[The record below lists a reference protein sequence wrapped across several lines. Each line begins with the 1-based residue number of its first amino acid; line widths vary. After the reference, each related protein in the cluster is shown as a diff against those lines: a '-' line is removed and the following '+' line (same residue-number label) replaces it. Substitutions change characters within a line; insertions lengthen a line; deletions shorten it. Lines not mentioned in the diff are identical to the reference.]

1 MSQRTRRWRARS
13 NRGRSRRVLVEV
25 VIVGAQRLPSGR
37 ARSSSVGLFWLAQ
50 NQLSHSP
57 TAIPS
62 QKVVPLVHQI
72 CSFPPPPAALHFVPS
87 ASLNS
92 RTSTGPV
99 HLGQLQVGFERG
111 KPPAPNTPK
120 TNTPL
125 PTPTP
130 HASTRPPAPLPYYCT
145 SRVCFR
151 LVRPPPPSSPL
162 LAAGPGRWLAPP
174 FIHSTPSYSR
184 R

>member
-1 MSQRTRRWRARS
+1 MSLLACPKPTFA
-13 NRGRSRRVLVEV
+13 
-25 VIVGAQRLPSGR
+25 LPYRDPFSE
-37 ARSSSVGLFWLAQ
+37 SSATCS
-50 NQLSHSP
+50 
-57 TAIPS
+57 
-62 QKVVPLVHQI
+62 VVPLVHQI

-151 LVRPPPPSSPL
+151 LVRPPPPSSPT
-162 LAAGPGRWLAPP
+162 PGRRTGKVVGTTIYTQHPFVLAQVTASHHGTGTNAVL
-174 FIHSTPSYSR
+174 ISLTSDLLGLG
-184 R
+184 

>member
-1 MSQRTRRWRARS
+1 MACPKPTFA
-13 NRGRSRRVLVEV
+13 
-25 VIVGAQRLPSGR
+25 P
-37 ARSSSVGLFWLAQ
+37 
-50 NQLSHSP
+50 P

-130 HASTRPPAPLPYYCT
+130 HASTRPPAPASLLLYLTGVLPSGKT
-145 SRVCFR
+145 
-151 LVRPPPPSSPL
+151 PPPSSPL

-174 FIHSTPSYSR
+174 LYTAPLRTRAGDRVTPRHGHERSVNLAHL
-184 R
+184 

>member
-1 MSQRTRRWRARS
+1 MSERRDFLR
-13 NRGRSRRVLVEV
+13 
-25 VIVGAQRLPSGR
+25 R
-37 ARSSSVGLFWLAQ
+37 ARSSSVSLLACPK
-50 NQLSHSP
+50 P
-57 TAIPS
+57 TFALPYRDPFS
-62 QKVVPLVHQI
+62 ESSATCSVVPLVHQI

-151 LVRPPPPSSPL
+151 LVRPPPLVPHSWPPDREGGWHHHLYTAPL
-162 LAAGPGRWLAPP
+162 RTRAGDRVTPRHGHERSVNLAHL
-174 FIHSTPSYSR
+174 
-184 R
+184 

>member
-1 MSQRTRRWRARS
+1 
-13 NRGRSRRVLVEV
+13 
-25 VIVGAQRLPSGR
+25 
-37 ARSSSVGLFWLAQ
+37 VGLFWLAQ

-130 HASTRPPAPLPYYCT
+130 HASTRPPAPASLLLYLTGVLPSGKT
-145 SRVCFR
+145 
-151 LVRPPPPSSPL
+151 PPPLVPT
-162 LAAGPGRWLAPP
+162 PGRRTGKVVGTTI
-174 FIHSTPSYSR
+174 IHSTPSYSR